1 MGKSYQ
7 LLEWDSSFFGFD
19 VYSINSN
26 NETTIKDQLHQLEK
40 HDGSLVYLF
49 TDLVFDDVFL
59 TKSSGKFVGTKV
71 VFSKNLQ
78 SVSFNNIIKS
88 IKYDVIPRELLSL
101 AFQSGEFSRFKIDT
115 RLARESFEEL
125 YKKWL
130 LKAIDNTDIETLVY
144 SEGDIIKGFISVE
157 FSEEAV
163 IGLFA
168 VDETMRGK
176 GIGKLLLNQAEYISK
191 NKGYNNLLI
200 PTQKENSGACGFY
213 LNSNYKIIEE
223 RRNYH
228 FKY

>member
-1 MGKSYQ
+1 

-26 NETTIKDQLHQLEK
+26 NETTIKDQLHQLKK

-78 SVSFNNIIKS
+78 SVSSNNIIKS

-144 SEGDIIKGFISVE
+144 SEGNIIKGFISVE

-176 GIGKLLLNQAEYISK
+176 GVGRLLLNQAEYISK
-191 NKGYNNLLI
+191 NKGYNNLQI
-200 PTQKENSGACGFY
+200 PTQKENSGAYGFY

>member
-78 SVSFNNIIKS
+78 SVSSNNIIKS

-176 GIGKLLLNQAEYISK
+176 GIGRLLLNQAEYISK
-191 NKGYNNLLI
+191 NKGYNNLKI
-200 PTQKENSGACGFY
+200 PTQKKNFGACGFY

>member
-26 NETTIKDQLHQLEK
+26 NETTIKDQLHQLKK

-78 SVSFNNIIKS
+78 SVSSNNIIKS

-144 SEGDIIKGFISVE
+144 SEGNIIKGFISVE

-176 GIGKLLLNQAEYISK
+176 GVGRLLLNQAEYISK
-191 NKGYNNLLI
+191 NKGYNNLQI
-200 PTQKENSGACGFY
+200 PTQKENSGAYGFY

>member
-26 NETTIKDQLHQLEK
+26 NETTIKDQLHQLKK

-78 SVSFNNIIKS
+78 SVSSNNIIKS

-144 SEGDIIKGFISVE
+144 SEGNIIKGFISVE

-176 GIGKLLLNQAEYISK
+176 GIGRLLLNQAEYISK
-191 NKGYNNLLI
+191 NKGYNNLQI
-200 PTQKENSGACGFY
+200 PTQKENSGAYGFY

>member
-78 SVSFNNIIKS
+78 SVSSNNIIKS

-101 AFQSGEFSRFKIDT
+101 AFQSGEF
-115 RLARESFEEL
+115 
-125 YKKWL
+125 
-130 LKAIDNTDIETLVY
+130 
-144 SEGDIIKGFISVE
+144 
-157 FSEEAV
+157 
-163 IGLFA
+163 
-168 VDETMRGK
+168 
-176 GIGKLLLNQAEYISK
+176 
-191 NKGYNNLLI
+191 
-200 PTQKENSGACGFY
+200 
-213 LNSNYKIIEE
+213 
-223 RRNYH
+223 RNILDW
-228 FKY
+228 

>member
-26 NETTIKDQLHQLEK
+26 NETTIKDQLHQLKK

-78 SVSFNNIIKS
+78 SVSSNNIIKS
-88 IKYDVIPRELLSL
+88 LKYDVIPRELLSL

-144 SEGDIIKGFISVE
+144 SEGNIIKGFISVE

-176 GIGKLLLNQAEYISK
+176 GVGRLLLNQAEYISK
-191 NKGYNNLLI
+191 NKGYNNLQI
-200 PTQKENSGACGFY
+200 PTQKENSGAYGFY